1 MKYTLAR
8 FAALAI
14 APTLILSACRD
25 NAAGSNGVMSPDVYV
40 AVMGELADLR
50 RSPPPGIDREDIQ
63 ARTDSA
69 REAIL
74 SAHGVTAPDL
84 LEFARKFGSDPAQ
97 MERLTDQIVAITDS
111 LATIRDSI
119 SADTMAIPPEAIPD
133 APEDTLSESRLRSTR
148 DSLGAQNRV
157 ERDSIRRALKL
168 PSR

>member
-14 APTLILSACRD
+14 APTLVLSACRD
-25 NAAGSNGVMSPDVYV
+25 NAAGSDGVMSPDVYV

-50 RSPPPGIDREDIQ
+50 RSPPPGIDSEEIQ

-84 LEFARKFGSDPAQ
+84 LEFAREAGSDPAQ
-97 MERLTDQIVAITDS
+97 MEKLTDQIAAITDS
-111 LATIRDSI
+111 LATIRDSV
-119 SADTMAIPPEAIPD
+119 SADTMAIPD
-133 APEDTLSESRLRSTR
+133 APEDTLSESRLRSMR
-148 DSLGAQNRV
+148 DSLRPQHPV
-157 ERDSIRRALKL
+157 DRDSIRRARNL